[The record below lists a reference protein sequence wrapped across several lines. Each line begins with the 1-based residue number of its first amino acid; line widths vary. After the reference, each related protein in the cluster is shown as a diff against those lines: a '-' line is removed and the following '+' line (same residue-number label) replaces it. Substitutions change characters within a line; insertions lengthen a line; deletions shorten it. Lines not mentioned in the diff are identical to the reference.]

1 MGQTLAEKILSEK
14 VGRSLRA
21 GEFGVV
27 PVDVVLMHDGTG
39 PLAVRQLG
47 AMGLAGPRQPD
58 RTLVF
63 LDHGLPSPRKELSN
77 DHVFLR
83 DFARRAGCGL
93 YDCGSGICHQVVVE
107 ECAGPGQVVVGAD
120 SHTCTAGAL
129 AVFAT
134 GMGSTDVAVA
144 MGLGESWFRVPESV
158 RVEVRGAFSPGVY
171 AKDLI
176 LWLISHLGADG
187 ATYQALEFGGPA
199 IAALDM
205 SGRLTL
211 CNMAVEAGA
220 KTGLVASDGVTR
232 EYLAAMGR
240 QAAWRELEPD
250 PDAVYA
256 RRVEVDAARLAPVV
270 AKPHRVDNV
279 APVSEVARTPVHQVF
294 IGSCTNGRLEDLRA
308 AAAILRGRKVAAG
321 VRLLVMPASRRVYTE
336 AMRFGVLSDLV
347 EAGAAIS
354 PPGCGPCAGVH
365 LGILGDDEVCL
376 STTNRNFQGRMG
388 NPRSSVYLGS
398 PATCA
403 ATALRGVITDPR
415 EVLG

>member
-21 GEFGVV
+21 GEFAVV

-47 AMGLAGPRQPD
+47 AMGLAGPRRPD

-83 DFARRAGCGL
+83 EFARRAGCGF

-107 ECAGPGQVVVGAD
+107 EYAGPGQVVVGAD

-129 AVFAT
+129 AAFAT

-144 MGLGESWFRVPESV
+144 MGLGENWFRVPESV

-211 CNMAVEAGA
+211 CNMAVEAGG

-232 EYLAAMGR
+232 EYLATLGR
-240 QAAWRELEPD
+240 EGAWRELA
-250 PDAVYA
+250 PDADAEYA
-256 RRVEVDAARLAPVV
+256 RRVELDAAHLVPVV
-270 AKPHRVDNV
+270 ARPHRVDNV
-279 APVSEVARTPVHQVF
+279 APVSEVAGTPVHQVF
-294 IGSCTNGRLEDLRA
+294 IGSCTNGRLEDLRT
-308 AAAILRGRKVAAG
+308 AAAILRGRKVATG

-336 AMRFGVLSDLV
+336 AMRSGVLSDLV